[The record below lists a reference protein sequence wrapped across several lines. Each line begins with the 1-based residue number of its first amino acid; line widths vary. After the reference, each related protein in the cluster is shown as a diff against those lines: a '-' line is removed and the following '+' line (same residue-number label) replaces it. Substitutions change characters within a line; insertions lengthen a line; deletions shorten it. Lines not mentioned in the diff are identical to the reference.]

1 VTNLARLIGRYERQ
15 RRFWKNV
22 RVDHPQSCWPW
33 EGRTDPDGNGRFK
46 GRPAH
51 EYAYEL
57 ARGTLPANGRL
68 ERSCGNPHCVNPDHL
83 ELRKAPA

>member
-1 VTNLARLIGRYERQ
+1 VTNLALLFARYERR

-22 RVDHPQSCWPW
+22 RVDDAQACWPW
-33 EGRTDPDGNGRFK
+33 EGRTGPDGYGRFK

-57 ARGTLPANGRL
+57 ARGALPADGGL
-68 ERSCGNPHCVNPDHL
+68 ERSCGNPSCVNPDHL
-83 ELRKAPA
+83 EPRKLA